1 MAFALFPGSFVLAIG
16 QYHLYAATA
25 SLSVILHLII
35 DSLNPGGVALWL
47 PFSRKRVRFP
57 VIRGRIKSDNLFVN
71 TFIRVFV
78 IGAVILITFTYFS
91 E

>member
-1 MAFALFPGSFVLAIG
+1 
-16 QYHLYAATA
+16 
-25 SLSVILHLII
+25 
-35 DSLNPGGVALWL
+35 
-47 PFSRKRVRFP
+47 VRFP